1 MWQRN
6 EDSQVTLRNLA
17 RVRGSGILHS
27 PEREK
32 GTEYPSRPPTGTN
45 PLSYPQSCSR
55 KDTPSQG
62 DLLTQKTFI
71 HMESGTQSCTP
82 APDRITR
89 RHCRSMSAKGG
100 VRRELELKLDGLE
113 YPERRDSLG
122 SISLCLIR
130 NRYQSVLAE
139 ILG

>member
-6 EDSQVTLRNLA
+6 EDSQVTRGNLA
-17 RVRGSGILHS
+17 GVRGSSILHS

-32 GTEYPSRPPTGTN
+32 GTEYPFRPPIGIN

-82 APDRITR
+82 APDRITQ
-89 RHCRSMSAKGG
+89 RHCHSMSAKDG
-100 VRRELELKLDGLE
+100 VGRELELKLDGLVC
-113 YPERRDSLG
+113 PERGDSLG
-122 SISLCLIR
+122 NISLCHIR
-130 NRYQSVLAE
+130 IGYQGVLAE
-139 ILG
+139 ILA